1 MKKKTFYSELAYLF
15 GTVILAFGTAL
26 MTLADFGVSMVVAP
40 AYILHLKISQFLPFF
55 SFGMAEYT
63 LQAVL
68 LVIMIIAVRRF
79 KISYLFSFFT
89 AVIYGVLLDTFIY
102 LLSFIP
108 SLFYVRVIFYIV
120 GFFIVACGVA
130 LFFKTYVPP
139 EAYELF
145 VKEISDKYHLD
156 IHKFK
161 TLYDISSLIIS
172 VILSFTFFGLFV
184 FKGVSWGTL
193 IAAIFN
199 GFTIKLFGKFLDK
212 HFDFKDG
219 LKLRSFFQK

>member
-1 MKKKTFYSELAYLF
+1 MTKKTFYSELAYLF
-15 GTVILAFGTAL
+15 GTVVLAFGTAL

-68 LVIMIIAVRRF
+68 LIIMILAVRRF
-79 KISYLFSFFT
+79 KVSYLFSFFT
-89 AVIYGVLLDTFIY
+89 AVIYGILLDTFIFV
-102 LLSFIP
+102 LSFIP
-108 SLFYVRVIFYIV
+108 TLMYVRVIFYIT

-130 LFFKTYVPP
+130 LFFKTYISP

-145 VKEISDKYHLD
+145 VKEISDRYKLD
-156 IHKFK
+156 IHRFK
-161 TLYDISSLIIS
+161 TIYDISSLIFS
-172 VILSFTFFGLFV
+172 VVLSFVFFGFGV

-199 GFTIKLFGKFLDK
+199 GFTIKFFGKLLDN

-219 LKLRSFFQK
+219 LNFRSFFQK